1 MRLRMY
7 ACFGEVGRMAAA
19 AADCH
24 TVIAGGCQERGE
36 ATVYHHLLDIALL
49 LLLEIAI
56 LLVIPVDEWV
66 WA

>member
-1 MRLRMY
+1 
-7 ACFGEVGRMAAA
+7 MAAA

-49 LLLEIAI
+49 LLLDIAI